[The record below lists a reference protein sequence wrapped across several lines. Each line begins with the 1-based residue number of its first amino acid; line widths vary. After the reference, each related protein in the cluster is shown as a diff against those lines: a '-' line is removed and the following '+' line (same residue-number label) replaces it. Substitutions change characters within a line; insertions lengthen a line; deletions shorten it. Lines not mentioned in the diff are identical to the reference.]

1 MTLAAAL
8 ANWSNVY
15 RTVLCSRE
23 VKPYNLEV
31 AIQYGAM
38 DMLNLTKGMTEDAA
52 AYLINDDAAYMT
64 EKMQKEAA

>member
-15 RTVLCSRE
+15 RAVLCSRE

-31 AIQYGAM
+31 AVQYGTM
-38 DMLNLTKGMTEDAA
+38 EEAA
-52 AYLINDDAAYMT
+52 TYMVNDDASYMN
-64 EKMQKEAA
+64 EKMAKEAA

>member
-15 RTVLCSRE
+15 RTVLVRRGAAIL
-23 VKPYNLEV
+23 NLEAAV
-31 AIQYGAM
+31 QYGVA
-38 DMLNLTKGMTEDAA
+38 DMLNMTKGMSEDAA

-64 EKMQKEAA
+64 EKMAKEAA

>member
-8 ANWSNVY
+8 AKWSNVY
-15 RTVLCSRE
+15 RTVLCSRD

-38 DMLNLTKGMTEDAA
+38 DMVNMTKGMSEDAA
-52 AYLINDDAAYMT
+52 VYLINDDAAYMT
-64 EKMQKEAA
+64 EKMAKEAA

>member
-8 ANWSNVY
+8 ANWSNIY
-15 RTVLCSRE
+15 RAVLCSRE

-38 DMLNLTKGMTEDAA
+38 DMLNMTKGMTEEAA
-52 AYLINDDAAYMT
+52 VYLINDDAAYMT
-64 EKMQKEAA
+64 EKMAKEAA

>member
-15 RTVLCSRE
+15 RTVLMTRE

-31 AIQYGAM
+31 AVQYGVM
-38 DMLNLTKGMTEDAA
+38 DMINQTKGMTEAA
-52 AYLINDDAAYMT
+52 AVYLINDDAAYMT
-64 EKMQKEAA
+64 ENMARRS

>member
-1 MTLAAAL
+1 MTIAAAL

-15 RTVLCSRE
+15 RTVLSTRE

-31 AIQYGAM
+31 AVQYGMM
-38 DMLNLTKGMTEDAA
+38 DMMNQTKGMKEDAA

-64 EKMQKEAA
+64 EKMAKEAA

>member
-15 RTVLCSRE
+15 RTVLTTRE

-31 AIQYGAM
+31 AIQYGVM
-38 DMLNLTKGMTEDAA
+38 DMMNQTKGMPEDAA
-52 AYLINDDAAYMT
+52 VYLINDDAAWMN
-64 EKMQKEAA
+64 EKMAKEAA

>member
-15 RTVLCSRE
+15 RTVLTTRE

-31 AIQYGAM
+31 AVQYGTM
-38 DMLNLTKGMTEDAA
+38 DMLNITKGMTEAAA

-64 EKMQKEAA
+64 EKMAKEAA

>member
-15 RTVLCSRE
+15 RTMLCSRE
-23 VKPYNLEV
+23 VKPYDLEV

-38 DMLNLTKGMTEDAA
+38 DMMNMVKGMSEEAA
-52 AYLINDDAAYMT
+52 VYMINDDAAYMT
-64 EKMQKEAA
+64 EKMEKEAA

>member
-1 MTLAAAL
+1 MSLAAAL

-38 DMLNLTKGMTEDAA
+38 DMLNLTKGMSEEAA

-64 EKMQKEAA
+64 EKMAKETA

>member
-1 MTLAAAL
+1 MTKTQAL

-15 RTVLCSRE
+15 RSVLCSRE

-38 DMLNLTKGMTEDAA
+38 DMLNLTKGMTEEAA

-64 EKMQKEAA
+64 EKMAKEAA

>member
-15 RTVLCSRE
+15 RAVLCSRE

-31 AIQYGAM
+31 AIQYGTM
-38 DMLNLTKGMTEDAA
+38 DMINMTKGMTEEAA
-52 AYLINDDAAYMT
+52 AYLVNDDAAYMSD
-64 EKMQKEAA
+64 KMAKEAA

>member
-8 ANWSNVY
+8 ANWSSVY
-15 RTVLCSRE
+15 RTVLSTRE

-31 AIQYGAM
+31 AVQYGAM
-38 DMLNLTKGMTEDAA
+38 DMLNQTKGMTEAAA

-64 EKMQKEAA
+64 EKMAKEAA